1 MSDAPTITLHKGD
14 ALDVLKTLPDNSVH
28 AVITDPPYFRVLGE
42 PWDNQWDDHKGFTDW
57 LTTIAQQWQRVLV
70 PNGSLYC
77 FASPQM
83 VARVELN
90 ALEPAGFVTLNR
102 IVWAKTNAVIYRGN
116 RDILS
121 QYHSGDN
128 ERILFAQPLKEHA
141 GAKTAENAYANAMHK
156 LRAQVFEPL
165 RQYLAGERDRRGLT
179 DKEIDAALGTNGM
192 AGHWFGASQWTLP
205 SAEKYREL
213 RDLFNN
219 KNAGDF
225 LKTDYEFLKTD
236 YEFLKTDYEFLKMD
250 YESLKEEY
258 ENLRRPFDLG
268 PESKQ
273 RPRGEV
279 WSYAPPGT
287 NIAGRHPCQ
296 KPENLLRHIIQ
307 TSTKPG
313 QTILDTFAGSGS
325 TGVVA
330 YQEGRHF
337 VGVELSD
344 KWHQVATE
352 NLETAQK
359 YQQTG
364 LFDD

>member
-1 MSDAPTITLHKGD
+1 MSDTPTITLHKGD

-42 PWDNQWDDHKGFTDW
+42 PWDNQWDDHKGFTNW

-116 RDILS
+116 REGLT

-141 GAKTAENAYANAMHK
+141 GATTADNAYANAMHK
-156 LRAQVFEPL
+156 LRCQVFAPL
-165 RQYLAGERDRRGLT
+165 REYLAGERDRRGL
-179 DKEIDAALGTNGM
+179 KNREIDTALGTNGM
-192 AGHWFGASQWTLP
+192 ASHWFDTAQWCIP
-205 SAEKYREL
+205 SAEKYRQL
-213 RDLFNN
+213 RDLFNDVE
-219 KNAGDF
+219 GDYLTRDWTF
-225 LKTDYEFLKTD
+225 LRR
-236 YEFLKTDYEFLKMD
+236 
-250 YESLKEEY
+250 EY
-258 ENLRRPFDLG
+258 EDLHLEYETLRVEFDQMRRPFDLG

-279 WSYAPPGT
+279 WTYAPPGAT
-287 NIAGRHPCQ
+287 IAGRHPCQ

-359 YQQTG
+359 YQQRG